1 MRQSL
6 LVLAVICAGACSGTN
21 IVTTETKP
29 LAVSQPFF
37 STLYSGVREP
47 QRTVINNEA
56 AWSALWSQIAS
67 ENGTSAPPRVDFS
80 KEVVVVAAMGERK
93 AAGYEI
99 AITGVQRVLDVL
111 IVDVAS
117 TAPGP
122 TCDRSEVITTPLQAV
137 RIPRTDEAV
146 SFHERSVVLSCS

>member
-1 MRQSL
+1 M
-6 LVLAVICAGACSGTN
+6 A
-21 IVTTETKP
+21 TETKA
-29 LAVSQPFF
+29 LAQSQPFF

-47 QRTVINNEA
+47 QRIVIHNEA
-56 AWSALWSQIAS
+56 AWSALWSQIAAES
-67 ENGTSAPPRVDFS
+67 GSSAPPRVDFS

-99 AITGVQRVLDVL
+99 AITGVQRVAGVL
-111 IVDVAS
+111 FVDVAS

-137 RIPRTDEAV
+137 RIPRTDEAL
-146 SFHERSVVLSCS
+146 SFNETSVVLSCS